1 MSSPTAQEQNQWHF
15 EVWRTKYHNLS
26 LFIWRGNK
34 IWATHALQ
42 TQKPRLWNQAY
53 LVPPSDEFCCPV
65 PQSSLHISAE
75 CMVNNGRQDNQ
86 YSERRESWD
95 TVVKSKNFPGMS
107 TREMSSWENPPRKET
122 MICYSLLKPGPKSWK
137 QCWNNKK
144 WKWNTCSCINVK
156 SHYDLRIYNQPLSF
170 QEKDM
175 FVTLDAVATL
185 PSKLPILAGD
195 VPNKGLKSKHD
206 KQIEKPMDS
215 STRSVQAGLGAI
227 VWNWYAEH
235 GWTWSILPF

>member
-144 WKWNTCSCINVK
+144 WKWNTCSCIDVK
-156 SHYDLRIYNQPLSF
+156 VTTIYVYTTNHW
-170 QEKDM
+170 
-175 FVTLDAVATL
+175 
-185 PSKLPILAGD
+185 PSKRRTCL
-195 VPNKGLKSKHD
+195 
-206 KQIEKPMDS
+206 
-215 STRSVQAGLGAI
+215 
-227 VWNWYAEH
+227 
-235 GWTWSILPF
+235 